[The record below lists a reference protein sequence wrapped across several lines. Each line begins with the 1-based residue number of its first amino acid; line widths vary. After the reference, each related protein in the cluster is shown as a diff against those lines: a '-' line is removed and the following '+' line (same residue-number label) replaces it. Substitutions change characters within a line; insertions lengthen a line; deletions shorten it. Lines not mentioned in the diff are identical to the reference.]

1 MLKLITTKNCQ
12 KNFTAI
18 IFYRAIRFICLTDCF
33 SWIVLLLW
41 GKFYSEILPGVS
53 HINSQFHCRLCGEQD
68 FSKRI
73 SQDWCDLPRFMII
86 LIYSYDSTI
95 LKLNCEFKAFMHK
108 DLRWKDTYHQHN
120 YVCTM
125 LLSYNILCLFEKV
138 QDSDKSV
145 SYVLTIWGLQM
156 YTLKKRVP
164 VDRTNLSQIW
174 TKGNYYNNIAP
185 VSREFELTAFQLA
198 DNKWL

>member
-1 MLKLITTKNCQ
+1 
-12 KNFTAI
+12 
-18 IFYRAIRFICLTDCF
+18 
-33 SWIVLLLW
+33 
-41 GKFYSEILPGVS
+41 
-53 HINSQFHCRLCGEQD
+53 
-68 FSKRI
+68 
-73 SQDWCDLPRFMII
+73 
-86 LIYSYDSTI
+86 
-95 LKLNCEFKAFMHK
+95 
-108 DLRWKDTYHQHN
+108 
-120 YVCTM
+120 M

-185 VSREFELTAFQLA
+185 VSGEFELTVFQLA